1 MKRGED
7 LLLSI
12 RSIRRRMVE
21 SILLVVG
28 IALGIGA
35 AGAGIAMMAGTS
47 AQSRELLASPEY
59 REIVVSIRE
68 DTEDMELPAEA
79 VDDDNDTLLTVLDL
93 EAAEEA
99 PDVQYAYVA
108 TRTRYHVGDFRMPRP
123 QGDSSQGETP
133 DASADFDPSQIPEI
147 EEFDGYEVS
156 PEFFSAWGMQPA
168 EGSLFTEAD
177 MVGGEPLLIYGSELA
192 SDMGSQVDEQIV
204 IRGQMYTVVGVLE
217 PTGTEYDGMAFSPA
231 FVPNLQGGD
240 LRMAMF
246 RSWGTTLR
254 FAVADVQRLEQ
265 AKEQLESYFSRTYGE
280 GSVVISIPR
289 AEAELVTERSSRLA
303 TVVLFLAVA
312 GLLIASV
319 NVSNI
324 LYSRAVRRHRSV
336 GILKALGASMRNVF
350 RLFFSEALLL
360 GGCGAVLGI
369 GISVLLSKLMESTL
383 GFQRIPPGVLVAGI
397 AGAWAVTMA
406 LTVYPALQAARVP
419 AAEAIRNE

>member
-7 LLLSI
+7 LLLSV

-21 SILLVVG
+21 SILLIVG

-47 AQSRELLASPEY
+47 AQSRKLLACPEY

-68 DTEDMELPAEA
+68 DTADMELPAAA
-79 VDDDNDTLLTVLDL
+79 VDNNNDTVLTVLDL
-93 EAAEEA
+93 KAAEEV

-123 QGDSSQGETP
+123 GGGSPQGQAL
-133 DASADFDPSQIPEI
+133 DAPADLDPAQIPEI
-147 EEFDGYEVS
+147 EEFEGYEVS
-156 PEFFSAWGMQPA
+156 PEFFSAWGMQAA

-177 MVGGEPLLIYGSELA
+177 MGSGEPLLIYGSKLA
-192 SDMGSQVDEQIV
+192 ADMSGEVGEQIV
-204 IRGQMYTVVGVLE
+204 IRRRMYTVVGVLR
-217 PTGTEYDGMAFSPA
+217 PTGTDYDGMAFSPA
-231 FVPNLQGGD
+231 FVPDLQGGD
-240 LRMAMF
+240 LRTAMF

-254 FAVADVQRLEQ
+254 FAVADVGRLEQ
-265 AKEQLESYFSRTYGE
+265 AKEQLESYFSRSYGK

-289 AEAELVTERSSRLA
+289 AEAELATERASRLA
-303 TVVLFLAVA
+303 TVVLFLSVA

-324 LYSRAVRRHRSV
+324 LYSRAVRRYHAV
-336 GILKALGASMRNVF
+336 GILKALGASMRDVF

-360 GGCGAVLGI
+360 GGCGAALGI

-383 GFQRIPPGVLVAGI
+383 GFQRIPPGILTAGI
-397 AGAWAVTMA
+397 LGAWAVTVV

-419 AAEAIRNE
+419 AAVAIRNE